1 MFFVSNAYAQAAK
14 SGEPNTMIS
23 YVLFALLWLIILI
36 IVYRVFFQAKQK
48 EGQYICQNSNCDFNG
63 NIIPKKEG
71 SGIFW
76 FFLSALGMLPGIFYA
91 ITQFHLVW
99 KCPKCTMELGRVKNG
114 GMFVFINIFLS
125 VMILLQ
131 LLNS

>member
-1 MFFVSNAYAQAAK
+1 MLFVSNAYAQAA
-14 SGEPNTMIS
+14 SVGEPNPMIT
-23 YVLFALLWLIILI
+23 YVLFALVWLIILI

-48 EGQYICQNSNCDFNG
+48 EGQYICQNPNCDFNG

-76 FFLSALGMLPGIFYA
+76 FFLSVLGMLPGVFYA